1 MAEASEKS
9 FPFDAEQ
16 VSGEYD
22 RVYVADDFAM
32 YFRAFISSGIFMKK
46 STNLQII
53 ANGDMTV
60 TLKAGSM
67 IIDGYRYEN
76 KKDITIPLSP
86 ADGVLNRIDRISITW
101 SKGDRDIHYTVQE
114 GEASYNPYAPNCRRT
129 ADYKDYVVADVYVGA
144 GAVSIKQENI
154 TDTRL
159 NTELCGLAIA
169 FSEIDTTSIFNQFES
184 WFQETKAAGDSEVE
198 SLLAD
203 YTAWISALEE
213 EQRTE
218 CTELVEAMKDLLDG
232 AAAAH
237 LQMEIDSL
245 KRQEE
250 IDYFGL
256 RAKETEFLPDG
267 SIKET
272 IGDDIE
278 KVTEFK
284 EEDASTT
291 ITETINVAGA
301 LKYRKVTTIQG
312 NIIREETTDE
322 LGGRV

>member
-1 MAEASEKS
+1 MAESSEKS

-16 VSGEYD
+16 VAGEYD
-22 RVYVADDFAM
+22 RMYVADDFAM
-32 YFRAFISSGIFMKK
+32 YFRAFISSGIFMKQ

-76 KKDITIPLSP
+76 ESDITIELSP

-101 SKGDRDIHYTVQE
+101 SKEDRDIHCTVQE
-114 GEASYNPYAPNCRRT
+114 GTPSYQPYAPNCRRT
-129 ADYKDYVVADVYVGA
+129 ADYKDYVVADVYVAA
-144 GAVSIKQENI
+144 GAVSISQANI

-169 FSEIDTTSIFNQFES
+169 FSEIDTTTIFNQFEA
-184 WFQETKAAGDSEVE
+184 WFNDTRAAGNAEVE
-198 SLLAD
+198 ELLAD
-203 YTAWISALEE
+203 YTAWLSQLEE

-218 CTELVEAMKDLLDG
+218 CAALVEEMRDILDD

-237 LQMEIDSL
+237 LQLEIDDI
-245 KRQEE
+245 KVQNE

-256 RAKETEFLPDG
+256 RAKKTTFNADGTITE
-267 SIKET
+267 E
-272 IGDDIE
+272 IGDDIV
-278 KVTEFK
+278 KTTAFA
-284 EEDASTT
+284 EEDGVQT
-291 ITETINVAGA
+291 ITETITIEGD
-301 LKYRKVTTIQG
+301 LKYTKVTTIEG
-312 NIIREETTDE
+312 DTIREETTDE
-322 LGGRV
+322 LGGRI